1 MKVTEQV
8 SVLAAILLS
17 SGSNFESDATLNGA
31 VEAAFKLIDKV
42 AKHPKN
48 TERLAGGG

>member
-1 MKVTEQV
+1 MKVTEQA
-8 SVLAAILLS
+8 SVLAAILMS
-17 SGSNFESDATLNGA
+17 SGSNFESDATMNGA

-48 TERLAGGG
+48 PERLAGGG

>member
-8 SVLAAILLS
+8 SVLAAILMS
-17 SGSNFESDATLNGA
+17 SGSNFESEATMNGA
-31 VEAAFKLIDKV
+31 VEAAFKLVDKV

-48 TERLAGGG
+48 PERIAGGG

>member
-8 SVLAAILLS
+8 SVLAAILMS
-17 SGSNFESDATLNGA
+17 SGSNFESEVTMNGA

-48 TERLAGGG
+48 PERLAGGG

>member
-17 SGSNFESDATLNGA
+17 SGSNFESEASMNGA

-48 TERLAGGG
+48 PERLAAGG

>member
-1 MKVTEQV
+1 MKVTEHV

-48 TERLAGGG
+48 PERLAAGG